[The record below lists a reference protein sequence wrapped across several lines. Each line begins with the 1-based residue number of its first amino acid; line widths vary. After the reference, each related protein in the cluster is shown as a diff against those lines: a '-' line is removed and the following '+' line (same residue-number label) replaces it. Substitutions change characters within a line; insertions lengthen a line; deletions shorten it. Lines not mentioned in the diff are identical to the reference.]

1 MTPVIPPECI
11 ARMQE
16 LERENEIL
24 RMERVRLEASYRNA
38 DSRRYDEQHAEIA
51 HIKVS
56 FFHSTLFPLTLLLF
70 HYSCAGSFVDYNTE
84 KTQVIAR

>member
-1 MTPVIPPECI
+1 
-11 ARMQE
+11 MQE

-56 FFHSTLFPLTLLLF
+56 LFLPLRFFRSLYCYFVTVVQ
-70 HYSCAGSFVDYNTE
+70 SFVDYNTE
-84 KTQVIAR
+84 KIQLIAR